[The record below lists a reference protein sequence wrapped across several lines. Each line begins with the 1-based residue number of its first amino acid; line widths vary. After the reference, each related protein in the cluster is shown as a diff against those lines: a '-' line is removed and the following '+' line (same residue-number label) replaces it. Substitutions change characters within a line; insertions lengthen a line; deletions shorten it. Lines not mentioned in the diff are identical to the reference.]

1 MDCVRRE
8 FVVPALVPDMAR
20 QIKVPGRVAGAA
32 AGWQASRIDD
42 PVRRLR
48 FLRRTVGDRCLLSPT
63 AVRETGFWK
72 AQKGKIAVAA
82 AVMLAWP
89 AVEVSRGISGLF
101 TVLPVVSAKNA
112 PVETMPNVWLLESQ
126 GTAEVWSNGLRIE
139 RRFEVAN
146 EHRSYEAYPI
156 GRETEPVAMAAPAG
170 IVYHTTESHLAP
182 MEEQQNRRLRII
194 GESLLGFIRDNRSY
208 HYVIDRFGRVWRV
221 VQETDAANHAG
232 NSIWADGKY
241 SYLNLNRSF
250 LGVSVETQTASQG
263 EETPATPA
271 QIHSLKVLT
280 EMLRSKYRIAASNCV
295 THAQVSVN
303 PGNNQVG
310 YHYDWADRFPYAGAG
325 LPDNYKAPVP
335 AIWLYGFTYDPSL
348 VTVTGARYW
357 EGLVKAEARL
367 REDATLNGAPPEVY
381 RKRLSQRY
389 RTLFDRLKL
398 KAETSAE
405 AKQVI
410 KKESTE

>member
-1 MDCVRRE
+1 
-8 FVVPALVPDMAR
+8 MAR
-20 QIKVPGRVAGAA
+20 QIKAPGWVAGTA

-48 FLRRTVGDRCLLSPT
+48 FLRRTVGDRCLLSP
-63 AVRETGFWK
+63 AAIRETGFWK
-72 AQKGKIAVAA
+72 AQRGRLAVAA

-89 AVEVSRGISGLF
+89 ALEVSRSASGLF
-101 TVLPVVSAKNA
+101 AVVPVVSAKTA
-112 PVETMPNVWLLESQ
+112 AAESLPNVWLLESQ

-139 RRFEVAN
+139 RRFEIAN
-146 EHRSYEAYPI
+146 EPRSYEAYPI
-156 GRETEPVAMAAPAG
+156 GREANPVVMAATAG
-170 IVYHTTESHLAP
+170 ILYHTTESHLAP
-182 MEEQQNRRLRII
+182 MEEQQNRRLKII
-194 GESLLGFIRDNRSY
+194 GEALLGMVRDNRSY

-232 NSIWADGKY
+232 NSIWADSKY

-250 LGVSVETQTASQG
+250 LGISVETQTASQG

-280 EMLRSKYRIAASNCV
+280 EMLRSKYRIAVSNCV

-325 LPDNYKAPVP
+325 LPDNYSAAVP
-335 AIWLYGFTYDPSL
+335 AIWLFGFTYDPSL

-357 EGLVKAEARL
+357 EVC
-367 REDATLNGAPPEVY
+367 
-381 RKRLSQRY
+381 
-389 RTLFDRLKL
+389 
-398 KAETSAE
+398 
-405 AKQVI
+405 
-410 KKESTE
+410 

>member
-1 MDCVRRE
+1 
-8 FVVPALVPDMAR
+8 MAR
-20 QIKVPGRVAGAA
+20 QVKVPGWLAGAA

-48 FLRRTVGDRCLLSPT
+48 FLRRTVGDRCLLSP
-63 AVRETGFWK
+63 AAIRETGFWK
-72 AQKGKIAVAA
+72 AQRGKIGVAA
-82 AVMLAWP
+82 AIMLAWP
-89 AVEVSRGISGLF
+89 ALEVSRGVSGLLA
-101 TVLPVVSAKNA
+101 VVPVVSAKSA
-112 PVETMPNVWLLESQ
+112 AAESAPNVWLLERH

-139 RRFEVAN
+139 RRFETAN
-146 EHRSYEAYPI
+146 EPRSYEAYPI
-156 GRETEPVAMAAPAG
+156 GRESNPVVMTAPAG

-182 MEEQQNRRLRII
+182 MEEQQNRRLKII
-194 GESLLGFIRDNRSY
+194 GEVLLGFVRDNRSY

-232 NSIWADGKY
+232 NSIWADSKY

-250 LGVSVETQTASQG
+250 LGVSVETQTASSG

-271 QIHSLKVLT
+271 QVHSLKVLT

-310 YHYDWADRFPYAGAG
+310 YHYDWAAKFPFAGTG
-325 LPDNYKAPVP
+325 LPDNYGAAVP
-335 AIWLYGFTYDPSL
+335 AIWLFGFTYDPSL

-357 EGLVKAEARL
+357 EGLLRAEARL
-367 REDATLNGAPPEVY
+367 REDATLNGVSPEAY
-381 RKRLSQRY
+381 RKSLSQRY
-389 RTLFDRLKL
+389 RTLFNRLKA
-398 KAETSAE
+398 KAEASAE
-405 AKQVI
+405 AKREI

>member
-1 MDCVRRE
+1 
-8 FVVPALVPDMAR
+8 MAR
-20 QIKVPGRVAGAA
+20 QIRVPGRVAGAA

-48 FLRRTVGDRCLLSPT
+48 FLRRTVGDRCLLNP
-63 AVRETGFWK
+63 AAIRETRFWK
-72 AQKGKIAVAA
+72 DQRGKIVVAA
-82 AVMLAWP
+82 AIMLAWP
-89 AVEVSRGISGLF
+89 ALEVSRGMSGMF
-101 TVLPVVSAKNA
+101 AVVPVVSAKNRVA
-112 PVETMPNVWLLESQ
+112 ETMPNVWLLESQ

-146 EHRSYEAYPI
+146 EPRSYEAYPI
-156 GRETEPVAMAAPAG
+156 GREANPAVMTAPAG

-182 MEEQQNRRLRII
+182 MEEQQNRRLKII
-194 GESLLGFIRDNRSY
+194 GESLLGFVRDNRSY
-208 HYVIDRFGRVWRV
+208 HYLIDRFGRVWRV

-232 NSIWADGKY
+232 NSIWADSKY

-250 LGVSVETQTASQG
+250 LGVSVETQTASSG
-263 EETPATPA
+263 EETPATSA

-280 EMLRSKYRIAASNCV
+280 EMLRSKYRISASNCV

-310 YHYDWADRFPYAGAG
+310 YHYDWGAKFPFAGTG
-325 LPDNYKAPVP
+325 LPDNYGAAVP
-335 AIWLYGFTYDPSL
+335 AIWLFGFTYDPSL

-357 EGLVKAEARL
+357 EGLLKAEARL
-367 REDATLNGAPPEVY
+367 REDATQNGAPPEVY
-381 RKRLSQRY
+381 RKRLLQRY
-389 RTLFDRLKL
+389 RTLFDRLKA

-405 AKQVI
+405 AKQEI

>member
-1 MDCVRRE
+1 MDSVRWE
-8 FVVPALVPDMAR
+8 FVVPMLISDMAR
-20 QIKVPGRVAGAA
+20 RIKVPGRMAGAA
-32 AGWQASRIDD
+32 AGWQASRIGD
-42 PVRRLR
+42 PVLRLR
-48 FLRRTVGDRCLLSPT
+48 FLRRTVGDRCLFSPV
-63 AVRETGFWK
+63 AIRETGFWK
-72 AQKGKIAVAA
+72 AQRGKIALAA

-89 AVEVSRGISGLF
+89 AVEVSRSVSGLF
-101 TVLPVVSAKNA
+101 TVVPVVSAKNA
-112 PVETMPNVWLLESQ
+112 PAETLPNVWLLESQ

-146 EHRSYEAYPI
+146 EPRSFEAYPS
-156 GRETEPVAMAAPAG
+156 GREADPVVMAAPAG

-221 VQETDAANHAG
+221 VRETDAANHAG
-232 NSIWADGKY
+232 NSIWADGEY

-271 QIHSLKVLT
+271 QVHSLKVLT

-303 PGNNQVG
+303 PANNQVG

-335 AIWLYGFTYDPSL
+335 AIWMFGFTYDPSL

-357 EGLVKAEARL
+357 EGLVRAEARL
-367 REDATLNGAPPEVY
+367 REDATLNGAAPEVY

-389 RTLFDRLKL
+389 RKLFDQLKS
-398 KAETSAE
+398 KAESSAG
-405 AKQVI
+405 AKQETT
-410 KKESTE
+410 KESTE